1 MYDELVKRLR
11 ESVGNRD
18 EKCDC
23 CPYEEDYPCCV
34 DCLDKMHREAA
45 NAIEELRQ
53 IASHYEEESKGW
65 WLAACDFKEERER
78 LREAMPRWI
87 PVTEPPKED
96 GKYITLFADGFVCEN
111 HYMVF
116 TKDDMHPEG
125 GKWYHNEAS
134 LGGVTHWMPIPT
146 PPKEEI

>member
-45 NAIEELRQ
+45 EAIEDLENRMNLWRHDK
-53 IASHYEEESKGW
+53 IS
-65 WLAACDFKEERER
+65 
-78 LREAMPRWI
+78 RWI
-87 PVTEPPKED
+87 SVTEPPKED

-116 TKDDMHPEG
+116 TNDDIHPEG

-134 LGGVTHWMPIPT
+134 MGGVTHWMPLPE
-146 PPKEEI
+146 PPKEVNT